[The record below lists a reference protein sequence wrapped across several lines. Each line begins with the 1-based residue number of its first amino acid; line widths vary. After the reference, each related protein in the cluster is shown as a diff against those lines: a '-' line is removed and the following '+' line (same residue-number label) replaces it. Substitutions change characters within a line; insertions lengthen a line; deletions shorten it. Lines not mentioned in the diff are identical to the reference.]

1 MKLALFVHDLHI
13 NIGHSNAIIEKINHL
28 PSEQIEHLY
37 CICFTFSPKEEIFP
51 KIKDKVTYI
60 KIPFPNLKPFLV
72 KEIFYHIFSPIL
84 YNLKV
89 NDKCKKISIGIA
101 SLSSDIVDLQFVHKH
116 FESYFFNYKKLS
128 GISLIYK
135 RILFAY
141 YKFCER
147 LSFHDNK
154 KYLALSSFVEDYM
167 ISEYNISPS
176 NIVLAYSSV
185 NQERFHFIDK
195 TKREILNDLLND
207 HPDLINIDITKTIH
221 LFVGAFERKGLQYA
235 LRALHQLDSSQIIII
250 GSPEQNSDIEYPEN
264 INIIRIPFSNR
275 LNEFY
280 NLSDHFIFPT
290 VYEPYGLV
298 ILEAY
303 ATGMHISVTINN
315 VGASEI
321 LKNQEN
327 VYLYQTQSDFII
339 KEVPPLSREDRRE
352 ICQKRDSHILNL
364 SWTKTAEKFQ
374 KILND

>member
-28 PSEQIEHLY
+28 PSDQVEHLY
-37 CICFTFSPKEEIFP
+37 CICFTFSPKEELFP
-51 KIKDKVTYI
+51 KISDKVTYI
-60 KIPFPNLKPFLV
+60 QIPFPNLKPFLV
-72 KEIFYHIFSPIL
+72 KEIFYHIISPIFYL
-84 YNLKV
+84 LKV
-89 NDKCKKISIGIA
+89 TDKCQKISIGIA

-116 FESYFFNYKKLS
+116 FESYFFEYKKLS
-128 GISLIYK
+128 GISLLYK
-135 RILFAY
+135 KILFAY
-141 YKFCER
+141 YKICER
-147 LSFHDNK
+147 LSFHNNK

-167 ISEYNISPS
+167 ISEYSISPE

-185 NQERFHFIDK
+185 NQDRFHLINK
-195 TKREILNDLLND
+195 TKKELLNDLLND
-207 HPDLINIDITKTIH
+207 HQDLINIDTTKTIH
-221 LFVGAFERKGLQYA
+221 LFVGAYERKGLQYA
-235 LRALHQLDSSQIIII
+235 LNALKQLDSPQIIII

-264 INIIRIPFSNR
+264 INIVRIPFSKR

-303 ATGMHISVTINN
+303 ATGLHISVTVEN

-327 VYLYQTQSDFII
+327 VYLYQTQNEFKVKD
-339 KEVPPLSREDRRE
+339 VAPLSREDRKA
-352 ICQKRDSHILNL
+352 ICEKRNPHILNL
-364 SWTKTAEKFQ
+364 SWTKASEKFQ